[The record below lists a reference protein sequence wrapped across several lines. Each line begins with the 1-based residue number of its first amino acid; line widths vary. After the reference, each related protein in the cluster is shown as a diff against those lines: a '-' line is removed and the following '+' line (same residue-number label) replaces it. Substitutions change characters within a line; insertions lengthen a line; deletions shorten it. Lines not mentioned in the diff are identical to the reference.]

1 MANHKI
7 VLIGGGNMG
16 RSLLRG
22 ILKAGLTSAENFTV
36 VDVDEDTLGVLR
48 DEYGMRTST
57 NAAEAVV
64 GAEVVILA
72 VKPYILNSVLDGL
85 APTVETD
92 QLFISIVAGV
102 KGSYISKKLGKNNPV
117 VRCMPNIAAIVDAAA
132 SGVSACGS
140 ATPEHL
146 DIAEELL
153 GAVGEV
159 VRVKENLL
167 DAVTGLSG
175 SGPAYIYM
183 VIEALCDGGVRM
195 GLTRD
200 ISMKLAIQTVSGA
213 AQVVRESGEHPA
225 VLKDRV
231 TTPGGTTIA
240 ALNVLEAG
248 GLRGM
253 MIDAVVAATERAK
266 AVAEETSAEASE
278 DA

>member
-1 MANHKI
+1 
-7 VLIGGGNMG
+7 MG

-36 VDVDEDTLGVLR
+36 VDVDESTLGALR
-48 DEYGMRTST
+48 DEYGMHTST
-57 NAAEAVV
+57 DAAEAIV

-72 VKPYILNSVLDGL
+72 VKPYILNGVLDGL
-85 APTVETD
+85 APTVEAD

-183 VIEALCDGGVRM
+183 VCL
-195 GLTRD
+195 LYTSPSPRD
-200 ISMKLAIQTVSGA
+200 
-213 AQVVRESGEHPA
+213 
-225 VLKDRV
+225 
-231 TTPGGTTIA
+231 
-240 ALNVLEAG
+240 
-248 GLRGM
+248 
-253 MIDAVVAATERAK
+253 
-266 AVAEETSAEASE
+266 
-278 DA
+278 

>member
-1 MANHKI
+1 
-7 VLIGGGNMG
+7 
-16 RSLLRG
+16 
-22 ILKAGLTSAENFTV
+22 
-36 VDVDEDTLGVLR
+36 
-48 DEYGMRTST
+48 
-57 NAAEAVV
+57 
-64 GAEVVILA
+64 
-72 VKPYILNSVLDGL
+72 
-85 APTVETD
+85 
-92 QLFISIVAGV
+92 
-102 KGSYISKKLGKNNPV
+102 
-117 VRCMPNIAAIVDAAA
+117 
-132 SGVSACGS
+132 
-140 ATPEHL
+140 
-146 DIAEELL
+146 
-153 GAVGEV
+153 
-159 VRVKENLL
+159 
-167 DAVTGLSG
+167 
-175 SGPAYIYM
+175 M

-200 ISMKLAIQTVSGA
+200 ISMKLTIQTVSGA